1 VLDRDE
7 VSHVIKGTL
16 WSYLRM
22 ATFSSWIIGSL
33 LLIPLIGTWWVG
45 EYEVG
50 LRWPIFTLMFLVV
63 AITGSIIIGIVWTR
77 TDGTET
83 WQL

>member
-1 VLDRDE
+1 MLDRDE
-7 VSHVIKGTL
+7 VSLAIKGTL

-50 LRWPIFTLMFLVV
+50 LTWPIFTLIFLVV
-63 AITGSIIIGIVWTR
+63 AITGSIIIGIVWAR

>member
-1 VLDRDE
+1 MV
-7 VSHVIKGTL
+7 
-16 WSYLRM
+16 
-22 ATFSSWIIGSL
+22 TFSSWIIGSL

-50 LRWPIFTLMFLVV
+50 LMWPIFTLTFLVV
-63 AITGSIIIGIVWTR
+63 AITGSIIIGIVWAR